1 MTTASDNPTEL
12 AKLYRKLRFLV
23 VDDFENFR
31 LSMKQ
36 MLRAFGADHIEVAS
50 NGNDAVSKCTYERF
64 DIVLCDY
71 NLGDGKNGQQ
81 ILEELRHKKLLKHT
95 SIFILVTAETSRDM
109 VMGAREYQPDA
120 YITKPITRA
129 VLQKRLDALI
139 EQRNVLYDIN
149 RELDVDNYPKAISQ
163 CLEAIPRLPRHR
175 TWLLRTLAD
184 LYYQTGDYSH
194 ARKLYEDV
202 LNSRDLPWARLGL
215 GRVLLAEQQLDAASD
230 LLKAL
235 IESHPESMEAYDL
248 LAKVLQAQG
257 KDRQAQQSLEE
268 ALRISPNAIVRQQS
282 LATLAT
288 SNQDLDTAAKAWR
301 SAVKLGNHSVHDS
314 AENYLNLGRTL
325 AELSD
330 GDTSETGRNLAE
342 EAMSTLHRMN
352 RKYKDDEK
360 AKLTGMLVESRVHA
374 GQGRAQ
380 DSRRILEQVQ
390 ASVDPDTLDAD
401 VGLEMARSLYV
412 LGDTQAA
419 EKLLN
424 TLAQRFEDQPA
435 IIQRIENLM
444 DEPVSFQKR
453 IRARGLNRDAI
464 KAFEA
469 GRLDEAAT
477 AFEEALSLVPR
488 HPALNLN
495 LVQVLLKRMETA
507 GQDLA
512 SLRRCK
518 NCLEQAEHIPS
529 QHRQYKRLQ
538 FLKNKIE
545 QMNRPGGAS

>member
-1 MTTASDNPTEL
+1 MTTASDTSAEL
-12 AKLYRKLRFLV
+12 AKQYRKLRFLV

-36 MLRAFGADHIEVAS
+36 MLRAFGAEHIEVAA
-50 NGNDAVSKCTYERF
+50 NGNDAVYKCTYDRI
-64 DIVLCDY
+64 DIMICDY
-71 NLGDGKNGQQ
+71 NLGSGKNGQQ

-95 SIFILVTAETSRDM
+95 SIFIMVTAETSRDM

-129 VLQKRLDALI
+129 VLQKRLDTLI
-139 EQRNVLYDIN
+139 EQRAALYDIN
-149 RELDVDNYPKAISQ
+149 RELDVDNYPKAISL
-163 CLEAIPRLPRHR
+163 CLEAMPNLPRHR
-175 TWLLRTLAD
+175 TWLLRTLSD
-184 LYYQTGDYSH
+184 LYYQTGDYTH
-194 ARKLYEDV
+194 ARKLYEDI

-215 GRVLLAEQQLDAASD
+215 GRVLLAEQQYDAAAE
-230 LLKAL
+230 LLRAL
-235 IESHPESMEAYDL
+235 VANNPESMEAYDL

-257 KDRQAQQSLEE
+257 KGRQAQQALEE
-268 ALRISPNAIVRQQS
+268 ALRISPNAILRQQS
-282 LATLAT
+282 LATLAAD
-288 SNQDLDTAAKAWR
+288 NQDLDTAAQAWR
-301 SAVKLGNHSVHDS
+301 NTIKLGNYSVHDS
-314 AENYLNLGRTL
+314 ADNYLNLGRTL

-330 GDTSETGRNLAE
+330 GDTSEQGRNLAE
-342 EAMSTLHRMN
+342 EAMGTLQRMN
-352 RKYKDDEK
+352 RKYRDDDK

-374 GQGRAQ
+374 GQGRQ
-380 DSRRILEQVQ
+380 EDSRKLLEQVK
-390 ASVDPDTLDAD
+390 ASVDTDSLDAD
-401 VGLEMARSLYV
+401 LGLEIARSMYT

-464 KAFEA
+464 KAFES
-469 GRLDEAAT
+469 GRLEEAASS
-477 AFEEALSLVPR
+477 FEEALALVPR

-495 LVQVLLKRMETA
+495 LVQVLLKRMETE

-512 SLRRCK
+512 SLRRCVS
-518 NCLEQAEHIPS
+518 CLEQAAHIPS

-538 FLKNKIE
+538 FLKGKVE
-545 QMNRPGGAS
+545 QLNRPGGAS